1 MNTSIYKRQWDIQSF
16 TDPGKKPYKIS
27 ERLDGGW
34 ECSCPAWT
42 RHMPR
47 ADCKHIDKV
56 RRALQRPPAAP
67 VFISANQPTSSV
79 APTAPSPRRSQTAT
93 AQATAAPEITF
104 EGYTI
109 RRRGRLDLVEAGVTD
124 DDTLTGATTD
134 APDALTTRSRRDI

>member
-47 ADCKHIDKV
+47 GDCKHIDKV
-56 RRALQRPPAAP
+56 GLALQRPPAAP
-67 VFISANQPTSSV
+67 ASFLPTNRHRRSHRRLQAPGAPKQQLHRQLPPRNYLRGLHHPTPRQARPCRGRCDRRRHANQHEH
-79 APTAPSPRRSQTAT
+79 RS
-93 AQATAAPEITF
+93 
-104 EGYTI
+104 
-109 RRRGRLDLVEAGVTD
+109 DL
-124 DDTLTGATTD
+124 
-134 APDALTTRSRRDI
+134 